1 MSHRV
6 IRNLVGLFPDF
17 GIVLFFSLFLLSNVS
32 GQEAETSLNHPPKP
46 PTEVSAVDTP
56 NDAGGSITLTWT
68 KSADDGAGENDVVGY
83 EIFRSPRGEADYQ
96 AIATVALS
104 KTEYVDASAEDG
116 RFYTYRVAAKDGEF
130 STPSGETLPVV
141 ASAQWFN
148 RSRINMLISAV
159 MLSFLIIWFIEKAKK
174 GKNLFVR
181 PLAGLEAIEE
191 GIGRATEMGKP
202 VLYIPGN
209 NDMDDIQTIASM
221 AILSRVARTVA
232 EYDTPLLVPSKMPVA
247 FTMAQEVVE
256 QAYIEAGRPDA
267 YNPDN
272 VRFITMAQFGYAAAV
287 NGIMLRQRPGTVF
300 FLGAFYAES
309 LIMAE
314 TGASIGAI
322 QIAGTAMPSQLPF
335 FVVACDYTLIGEEL
349 FAASAYLSG
358 EPRLLGSLKGQDWG
372 KAVIM
377 ALIILGVLFESFG
390 VHFLTNW
397 LVSH

>member
-1 MSHRV
+1 MNHRF
-6 IRNLVGLFPDF
+6 IHGLLGLLAGL
-17 GIVLFFSLFLLSNVS
+17 GIVLFSSLFLFSNAS
-32 GQEAETSLNHPPKP
+32 GQSEEVFLNHPPQP
-46 PTEVSAVDTP
+46 PTQVKAVDTP

-68 KSADDGAGENDVVGY
+68 ESPDDGEGENDVVCY
-83 EIFRSPRGEADYQ
+83 EILRFGHGEVDYQ
-96 AIATVALS
+96 AIATVDMGT
-104 KTEYVDASAEDG
+104 TEYEDASAEDG
-116 RFYTYRVAAKDGEF
+116 NFYTYRVVARDVEF
-130 STPSGETLPVV
+130 SAPSEETPPVV

-148 RSRINMLISAV
+148 RSRISMLISV
-159 MLSFLIIWFIEKAKK
+159 VLLSFLILWFIEKAKK
-174 GKNLFVR
+174 GEKLFVR

-202 VLYIPGN
+202 VLYIPGIL
-209 NDMDDIQTIASM
+209 DMDDIQTIASM
-221 AILSRVARTVA
+221 AILSRVAKTVA
-232 EYDTPLLVPSKMPVA
+232 EYDTPLLVPSKMPIA

-287 NGIMLRQRPGTVF
+287 NGMMLRQRPGTIF
-300 FLGAFYAES
+300 YLGAFYAES

-322 QIAGTAMPSQLPF
+322 QIAGTAQPAQLPF

-377 ALIILGVLFESFG
+377 ALIVLGVLLGSFG
-390 VHFLTNW
+390 VHFLSDW
-397 LVSH
+397 LVTQ